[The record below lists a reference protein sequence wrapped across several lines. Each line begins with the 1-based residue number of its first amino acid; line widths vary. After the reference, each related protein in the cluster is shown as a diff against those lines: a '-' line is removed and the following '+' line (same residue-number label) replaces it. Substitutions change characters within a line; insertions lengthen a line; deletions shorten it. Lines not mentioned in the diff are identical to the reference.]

1 MLFRSRRFVPLAVGL
16 LVLGWPAFAPVQSTA
31 AAQSY
36 VYPQRGQSP
45 QQQQQDYTNCSRWAV
60 EQAGFDPRSGRATSA
75 PPPPPDSKVV
85 GSGAMVRGAAGGAA
99 LGAIGGAIGG
109 NAGKGAAIGAGV
121 GAVFG
126 GLRRH
131 SEIQEEKEAH
141 QREAAMQRNVIEN
154 GQANYD
160 RAFAACMTSYGY
172 SVR

>member
-1 MLFRSRRFVPLAVGL
+1 
-16 LVLGWPAFAPVQSTA
+16 
-31 AAQSY
+31 
-36 VYPQRGQSP
+36 
-45 QQQQQDYTNCSRWAV
+45 
-60 EQAGFDPRSGRATSA
+60 
-75 PPPPPDSKVV
+75 
-85 GSGAMVRGAAGGAA
+85 MVR
-99 LGAIGGAIGG
+99 
-109 NAGKGAAIGAGV
+109 AGV